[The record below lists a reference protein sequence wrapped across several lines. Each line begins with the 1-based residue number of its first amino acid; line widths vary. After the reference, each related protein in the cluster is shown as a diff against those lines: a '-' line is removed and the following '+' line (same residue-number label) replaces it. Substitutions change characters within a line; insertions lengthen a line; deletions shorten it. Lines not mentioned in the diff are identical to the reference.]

1 MIILEPYNNSD
12 NSTANFKIYSDKN
25 FFIQSNGINYTE
37 AFIIN
42 EEDIN
47 NYIETN
53 YSIPSPIASINFVY
67 QTFLGD
73 FHNISEQEIIEA
85 KTVIEKAIQNL
96 NDEDLYKLFNLLE
109 KWKIGENYSIGKFV
123 TYEEYIYKVITS
135 HISNENPKD
144 SIYYEKVN
152 RPSNFVLEWDSN
164 KKFYNKDDKVKV
176 GTNLYKSL
184 LDNNIWSPTIFPDAW
199 ELIQ

>member
-1 MIILEPYNNSD
+1 MIILEPYNNPD
-12 NSTANFKIYSDKN
+12 NSTAKFKIYSDKN
-25 FFIQSNGINYTE
+25 FFIQSNGINYSE

-42 EEDIN
+42 QEDIN

-85 KTVIEKAIQNL
+85 KNVIEKAIKNL
-96 NDEDLYKLFNLLE
+96 DDEDLYKLFNLLE
-109 KWKIGENYSIGKFV
+109 KWQIGKEYSTGKII
-123 TYEEYIYKVITS
+123 TYEDYIYKVITS
-135 HISNENPKD
+135 HISSENPD
-144 SIYYEKVN
+144 ESIYYRKIN
-152 RPSNFVLEWDSN
+152 RPLNFVLEWNPN
-164 KKFYNKDDKVKV
+164 KGFYNKEDKVKV
-176 GTNLYKSL
+176 GSNLYKSL